1 MRRGELLL
9 RIPRDPPHPPRRRC
23 DGSPPSPPQAGG
35 EGTGCETEEEINRRH
50 NEKMAR
56 RKAARDRMLA
66 TKTQERGLLIVHTGK
81 GKGKSTA
88 AFGLVLRC
96 LGHGMRVGIV
106 QFVKGVWSTGERTAL
121 ERFGDLVTCRAMGEG
136 FTWDTQDRARDI
148 AAAHKAWEAARAM
161 LADPAYR
168 LVLLDE
174 LNIVLRYD
182 YLALDEV
189 VMVLTGKR
197 RDLHVV
203 VTGRNAR
210 PELIEAADLVTEMTL
225 VKHPF
230 RAGVKAQP
238 GIEF

>member
-1 MRRGELLL
+1 MNDPTATENEL
-9 RIPRDPPHPPRRRC
+9 
-23 DGSPPSPPQAGG
+23 
-35 EGTGCETEEEINRRH
+35 NRLHR
-50 NEKMAR
+50 EKMAR
-56 RKAARDRMLA
+56 RQAARRKVLA
-66 TKTQERGLLIVHTGK
+66 TKTEERGLVIVHTGA

-88 AFGLVLRC
+88 AFGMVLRC

-106 QFVKGVWSTGERTAL
+106 QFVKGAWSTGERTVLA
-121 ERFGDLVTCRAMGEG
+121 RFPDLVTCRAMGEG

-148 AAAHKAWEAARAM
+148 AAANAAWEMAKAM
-161 LADPAYR
+161 ITDPSYR

-174 LNIVLRYD
+174 LNIVLRYA
-182 YLALDEV
+182 YLPVADVIAAL
-189 VMVLTGKR
+189 KAKP

-203 VTGRNAR
+203 VTGRNAP
-210 PELIEAADLVTEMTL
+210 PELIEAADLVTEMTM